1 MSLIKSKSRA
11 THARNTSIPSASI
24 TKLRRQKIGSK
35 AQSNVSTGFMTMC
48 LSEIQRLRQ
57 ENAILREERS
67 DIYQHASYMMA
78 HS

>member
-1 MSLIKSKSRA
+1 MNLIKSRSRA
-11 THARNTSIPSASI
+11 THARSIKTQTASI

-35 AQSNVSTGFMTMC
+35 AQSNVSTGFMTMF
-48 LSEIQRLRQ
+48 LSELQRLRH

-67 DIYQHASYMMA
+67 EIYMNASYMMA

>member
-1 MSLIKSKSRA
+1 MNSKLSKSRA
-11 THARNTSIPSASI
+11 IHARSTSIPSASI

-35 AQSNVSTGFMTMC
+35 GQSNVNTGFMTRFR
-48 LSEIQRLRQ
+48 SEIERLRQ
-57 ENAILREERS
+57 ENEILREERM

>member
-1 MSLIKSKSRA
+1 MNSKLSKSRA

-24 TKLRRQKIGSK
+24 TKLHRQKSGLK
-35 AQSNVSTGFMTMC
+35 AQSNVNIGFMTMC
-48 LSEIQRLRQ
+48 LSELQRLRH

-67 DIYQHASYMMA
+67 EIYQHASYMMA

>member
-11 THARNTSIPSASI
+11 IRACSTKTHNANS
-24 TKLRRQKIGSK
+24 TKHLRPKIGSK
-35 AQSNVSTGFMTMC
+35 AQSNASTGFMTMC
-48 LSEIQRLRQ
+48 LSELQRLRH

-67 DIYQHASYMMA
+67 EIYQHASYMMA

>member
-1 MSLIKSKSRA
+1 MNLKTSKSRA
-11 THARNTSIPSASI
+11 FHARSTSIPSASI
-24 TKLRRQKIGSK
+24 TKLRRLKIGSK

-67 DIYQHASYMMA
+67 EIYLNASYMMA